1 MQYRKLGASGV
12 RVSAIGLGMAAIGR
26 PGYINLGHG
35 DDLTG
40 STSPSRL
47 EAHAGTVLDAA
58 LAAGVTYFDAARSY
72 GKAEEFVSRWLDR
85 RGVRPAD
92 VVVGSKWGY
101 VYTAEWRVDAGVHEV
116 KIHTR
121 ENLDRQHAESMAL
134 LGGYLR
140 LYQIHSATLDS
151 GVLDDPEVVGRL
163 AELRDGGLIVGFST
177 SGPMQAD
184 TIRRALE
191 VASGGRPVFGAVQST
206 WNLLERSAGPALA
219 EASDAGLG
227 VIVKEAVAN
236 GRLTS
241 RNADIATR
249 VARVAGDSS
258 LDSIAIAACLNQSW
272 SSVVL
277 SGAATVEQ
285 LESNV
290 RALSVPTDILESI
303 PRLAENPNDYWFTR
317 SSLAWG

>member
-1 MQYRKLGASGV
+1 MQYRTLGASGV

-40 STSPSRL
+40 STSPSGL
-47 EAHAGTVLDAA
+47 EDHAGTVMDAA

-72 GKAEEFVSRWLDR
+72 GKAEEFVSRWLDS
-85 RGVRPAD
+85 RGVQPSD

-101 VYTAEWRVDAGVHEV
+101 VYTADWTIDADIHEV

-121 ENLDRQHAESMAL
+121 ENLDRQHVESMAL
-134 LGGYLR
+134 LGGFLR

-151 GVLDDPEVVGRL
+151 GVLDDPEVVERL
-163 AELRDGGLIVGFST
+163 AEIRDEGLIVGLST
-177 SGPMQAD
+177 SGPAQAD
-184 TIRRALE
+184 TIRRALDVE
-191 VASGGRPVFGAVQST
+191 VGGRPVFGAVQST
-206 WNLLERSAGPALA
+206 WNLLEPSAGPALG
-219 EASDAGLG
+219 EAADAGLG
-227 VIVKEAVAN
+227 VIIKEAVAN
-236 GRLTS
+236 GRLTT
-241 RNADIATR
+241 RNAD
-249 VARVAGDSS
+249 VAQRVAGVAGDWS
-258 LDSIAIAACLNQSW
+258 LDAIAIAACLNERW

-277 SGAATVEQ
+277 SGAATAEQ

-290 RALSVPTDILESI
+290 SALTVPASILDAI
-303 PRLAENPNDYWFTR
+303 PSLAEDPNDYWGTR

>member
-1 MQYRKLGASGV
+1 MQYRNLGASGV

-40 STSPSRL
+40 STSPSGL
-47 EAHAGTVLDAA
+47 EDHAGTVMDAA
-58 LAAGVTYFDAARSY
+58 LAAGITYFDAARSY
-72 GKAEEFVSRWLDR
+72 GRAEEFVSRWLDS
-85 RGVRPAD
+85 RGVQPSD

-101 VYTAEWRVDAGVHEV
+101 VYTADWQVDADVHEV

-121 ENLDRQHAESMAL
+121 ENLERQHIESMAL

-151 GVLDDPEVVGRL
+151 GVLDDPEVVERL
-163 AELRDGGLIVGFST
+163 AELRDGGLIVGLST
-177 SGPMQAD
+177 SGPAQSD

-191 VASGGRPVFGAVQST
+191 VTSGGRPVFGAVQST
-206 WNLLERSAGPALA
+206 WNLLEPSAGPALA
-219 EASDAGLG
+219 EVADAGLG

-241 RNADIATR
+241 RNADLAAR
-249 VARVAGDSS
+249 VARIAREWS
-258 LDSIAIAACLNQSW
+258 LDSVAIATCLNQPW

-290 RALSVPTDILESI
+290 RALSVPADILEAVPS
-303 PRLAENPNDYWFTR
+303 LAENPNDYWGTR

>member
-1 MQYRKLGASGV
+1 MQYRTLGASGV

-40 STSPSRL
+40 STSPSGL
-47 EAHAGTVLDAA
+47 EDHAGTVMDAA

-72 GKAEEFVSRWLDR
+72 GKAEEFVSRWLDS
-85 RGVRPAD
+85 RGVQPSD

-101 VYTAEWRVDAGVHEV
+101 VYTADWTIDADVHEV

-121 ENLDRQHAESMAL
+121 ENLDRQHVESTAL

-151 GVLDDPEVVGRL
+151 GVLDNPDVVVRL
-163 AELRDGGLIVGFST
+163 AELRDAGLLVGLST
-177 SGPMQAD
+177 SGSAQAD
-184 TIRRALE
+184 TIRRALDVE
-191 VASGGRPVFGAVQST
+191 VGGRPVFGAVQST
-206 WNLLERSAGPALA
+206 WNLLEPSAGPALA
-219 EASDAGLG
+219 EAADAGLG

-236 GRLTS
+236 GRLTG
-241 RNADIATR
+241 RNADLAAQVSGT
-249 VARVAGDSS
+249 AKDWS
-258 LDSIAIAACLNQSW
+258 LDAIAIAACLDQPW

-277 SGAATVEQ
+277 SGAATVDQ
-285 LESNV
+285 VESNV
-290 RALSVPTDILESI
+290 RSLTVPADILDAI
-303 PRLAENPNDYWFTR
+303 PSLAEDPNDYWGRR